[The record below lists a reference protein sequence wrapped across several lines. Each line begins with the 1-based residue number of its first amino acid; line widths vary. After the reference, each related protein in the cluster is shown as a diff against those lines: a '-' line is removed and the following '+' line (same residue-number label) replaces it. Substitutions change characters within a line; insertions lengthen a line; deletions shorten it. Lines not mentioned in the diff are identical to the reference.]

1 MAGVWVR
8 SKSTLTAGISSNY
21 YSLSMKFIPTYLR
34 LVALALGTLAFPS
47 GVWAQDFSKIAVID
61 YNTILKEY
69 FKAKDSQ
76 KQMED
81 LAANYQKERNERD
94 AGLKTLVD
102 SINGLQKDLQDPA
115 LSDAKKKEKENQLKS
130 KGEEGQ
136 VKQREMMAFAQ
147 TASKILEDKRQRLT
161 QELTEDINK
170 ALAQIATNKYNM
182 VFVKPQI
189 PTPGALIFSEG
200 MDDVTQQV
208 LGILNKDAPASSK
221 KEEKK

>member
-1 MAGVWVR
+1 MKLICTAFRQGV
-8 SKSTLTAGISSNY
+8 I
-21 YSLSMKFIPTYLR
+21 
-34 LVALALGTLAFPS
+34 ALALLSFGSSA
-47 GVWAQDFSKIAVID
+47 WAQDFSKMAVVD

-69 FKAKDSQ
+69 YKAKDSQ

-94 AGLKTLVD
+94 ASLKAIVD
-102 SINGLQKDLQDPA
+102 SINGLQKDMQDPA
-115 LSDAKKKEKENQLKS
+115 ISDAKKKEKEGQLKA

-161 QELTEDINK
+161 TELTEDVNK
-170 ALAQIATNKYNM
+170 ALSQVAKNKYNM
-182 VFVKPQI
+182 VFVKPQV
-189 PTPGALIFSEG
+189 PSPGALIFSEG
-200 MDDVTQQV
+200 MDDVTTQV
-208 LGILNKDAPASSK
+208 LGILNKDAPAAKKEDK

>member
-1 MAGVWVR
+1 M
-8 SKSTLTAGISSNY
+8 KLILTGFRQGAI
-21 YSLSMKFIPTYLR
+21 
-34 LVALALGTLAFPS
+34 ALAFLVLGSA
-47 GVWAQDFSKIAVID
+47 GWAQDFSKTAVVD

-69 FKAKDSQ
+69 YKAKDSQ

-94 AGLKTLVD
+94 AALKTIVD
-102 SINGLQKDLQDPA
+102 AINGLQKDMQDPA
-115 LSDAKKKEKENQLKS
+115 ISDAKKKEKENQLKA

-161 QELTEDINK
+161 TELTEDVNK
-170 ALAQIATNKYNM
+170 ALSQVAKNKYNM

-189 PTPGALIFSEG
+189 PSPGALIYADG
-200 MDDVTQQV
+200 MDDVTAQV
-208 LGILNKDAPASSK
+208 LGILNKEAPTAK
-221 KEEKK
+221 KEDKKDEKK

>member
-1 MAGVWVR
+1 
-8 SKSTLTAGISSNY
+8 
-21 YSLSMKFIPTYLR
+21 MKFKTMHLWMM
-34 LVALALGTLAFPS
+34 LVAFHFSLP
-47 GVWAQDFSKIAVID
+47 VQAQDFSKIAVID
-61 YNTILKEY
+61 YNTILKDY
-69 FKAKDSQ
+69 YKAKDSQ

-102 SINGLQKDLQDPA
+102 SINALQKEIQDEK
-115 LSDAKKKEKENQLKS
+115 SEAKRKEKENQLKS

-170 ALAQIATNKYNM
+170 ALGQVAKNKYSM
-182 VFVKPQI
+182 VFVKPQV
-189 PTPGALIFSEG
+189 PSPGALIYSEG
-200 MDDVTQQV
+200 MEDLTPQV
-208 LGILNKDAPASSK
+208 LAILNKDAPAGK

>member
-1 MAGVWVR
+1 
-8 SKSTLTAGISSNY
+8 
-21 YSLSMKFIPTYLR
+21 MKFIPTYLR
-34 LVALALGTLAFPS
+34 LAAFALGTLIIAT
-47 GVWAQDFSKIAVID
+47 GAMAQDFSKIAVID
-61 YNTILKEY
+61 YNTILKDY
-69 FKAKDSQ
+69 YKAKDSQ

-102 SINGLQKDLQDPA
+102 SITALQKDLQDPA
-115 LSDAKKKEKENQLKS
+115 LSDAKKKEKENQLKA

-170 ALAQIATNKYNM
+170 ALAQIAKNKYNM
-182 VFVKPQI
+182 VFVKPQV
-189 PTPGALIFSEG
+189 PSPGALIFSEG
-200 MDDVTQQV
+200 MDDVTTQV
-208 LGILNKDAPASSK
+208 LGILNKDAPASAK

>member
-1 MAGVWVR
+1 
-8 SKSTLTAGISSNY
+8 
-21 YSLSMKFIPTYLR
+21 MKFLPIQLR
-34 LVALALGTLAFPS
+34 LAALGLASTFALS
-47 GVWAQDFSKIAVID
+47 SEVLAQDFSKIAVID
-61 YNTILKEY
+61 YNTILKDY
-69 FKAKDSQ
+69 YKAKDSQ

-94 AGLKTLVD
+94 AGLKGLVD
-102 SINGLQKDLQDPA
+102 SINALQKDLQDPA
-115 LSDAKKKEKENQLKS
+115 LSDAKKKEKENQLKA

-161 QELTEDINK
+161 QELTEDVNK
-170 ALAQIATNKYNM
+170 ALAQVAKNKYNM

-208 LGILNKDAPASSK
+208 LGILNKDAPAGSK

>member
-1 MAGVWVR
+1 M
-8 SKSTLTAGISSNY
+8 KLILTGFRQSAI
-21 YSLSMKFIPTYLR
+21 
-34 LVALALGTLAFPS
+34 ALAFLVLGSA
-47 GVWAQDFSKIAVID
+47 GWAQDFSKMAIVD

-69 FKAKDSQ
+69 YKAKDSQ

-94 AGLKTLVD
+94 SALKTIVD
-102 SINGLQKDLQDPA
+102 SINGLQKEMQDPA
-115 LSDAKKKEKENQLKS
+115 ISDAKKKEKENQLKT

-161 QELTEDINK
+161 TELTEDVNK
-170 ALAQIATNKYNM
+170 ALSQVAKNKYNM

-189 PTPGALIFSEG
+189 PSPGALIFSEG
-200 MDDVTQQV
+200 MDDVTTQV
-208 LGILNKDAPASSK
+208 LGILNKDAPASKKDDK

>member
-1 MAGVWVR
+1 M
-8 SKSTLTAGISSNY
+8 KSTPSV
-21 YSLSMKFIPTYLR
+21 LR
-34 LVALALGTLAFPS
+34 HSALALALFLLVSQGR
-47 GVWAQDFSKIAVID
+47 GQDFSKMAIVD

-69 FKAKDSQ
+69 YKAKDSQ

-81 LAANYQKERNERD
+81 LAGNYQKERNERD
-94 AGLKTLVD
+94 AALKSIVD
-102 SINGLQKDLQDPA
+102 SINALQKDMQDPA
-115 LSDAKKKEKENQLKS
+115 ISDAKKKEKENQLKA

-161 QELTEDINK
+161 TELTEDVGK
-170 ALAQIATNKYNM
+170 ALAQVAKNKYNM
-182 VFVKPQI
+182 VFVKPQV

-200 MDDVTQQV
+200 MDDVTTQV
-208 LGILNKDAPASSK
+208 LGILNKDAPASKKDDK

>member
-1 MAGVWVR
+1 
-8 SKSTLTAGISSNY
+8 
-21 YSLSMKFIPTYLR
+21 MKFIPTHLR
-34 LVALALGTLAFPS
+34 LVALALGTLSLLSS
-47 GVWAQDFSKIAVID
+47 GGWAQDFSKIAVID

-69 FKAKDSQ
+69 YKAKESQ

-94 AGLKTLVD
+94 AGLKTLVE
-102 SINGLQKDLQDPA
+102 SINALQKDLQDPA

-170 ALAQIATNKYNM
+170 ALSQIAKNKYNM

-200 MDDVTQQV
+200 MDEVTQQV

>member
-1 MAGVWVR
+1 
-8 SKSTLTAGISSNY
+8 
-21 YSLSMKFIPTYLR
+21 MKFIPMHFR
-34 LVALALGTLAFPS
+34 LVALALAALAFTPR
-47 GVWAQDFSKIAVID
+47 VLAQDFSKIAVID
-61 YNTILKEY
+61 YNTILKDY

-94 AGLKTLVD
+94 AGLKSLVD
-102 SINGLQKDLQDPA
+102 SINALQKDLQDPA
-115 LSDAKKKEKENQLKS
+115 LSDAKKKEKENQLKA

-170 ALAQIATNKYNM
+170 ALSQIAKNKYSM
-182 VFVKPQI
+182 VFVKPQV
-189 PTPGALIFSEG
+189 PSPGALIFSEG

-208 LGILNKDAPASSK
+208 LGILNKDAPAGSK
-221 KEEKK
+221 KEDKK

>member
-1 MAGVWVR
+1 M
-8 SKSTLTAGISSNY
+8 KMILTGFRQGAI
-21 YSLSMKFIPTYLR
+21 
-34 LVALALGTLAFPS
+34 ALAFLVLGSA
-47 GVWAQDFSKIAVID
+47 GWAQDFSKTAVVD

-69 FKAKDSQ
+69 YKAKDSQ

-94 AGLKTLVD
+94 ASLKTIVD
-102 SINGLQKDLQDPA
+102 AINGLQKDMQDPA
-115 LSDAKKKEKENQLKS
+115 ISDAKKKEKENQLKA

-161 QELTEDINK
+161 TELTEDVNK
-170 ALAQIATNKYNM
+170 ALSQVAKNKYNM

-189 PTPGALIFSEG
+189 PSPGALIYADG
-200 MDDVTQQV
+200 MDDVTAQV
-208 LGILNKDAPASSK
+208 LGILNKEAPAAK
-221 KEEKK
+221 KEDKKDEKK

>member
-1 MAGVWVR
+1 LI
-8 SKSTLTAGISSNY
+8 LTGFRQGAI
-21 YSLSMKFIPTYLR
+21 
-34 LVALALGTLAFPS
+34 ALAFLVLGSA
-47 GVWAQDFSKIAVID
+47 GWAQDFSKTAVVD

-69 FKAKDSQ
+69 YKAKDSQ

-94 AGLKTLVD
+94 AALKTIVD
-102 SINGLQKDLQDPA
+102 AINGLQKDMQDPA
-115 LSDAKKKEKENQLKS
+115 ISDAKKKEKENQLKA

-161 QELTEDINK
+161 TELTEDVNK
-170 ALAQIATNKYNM
+170 ALSQVAKNKYNM

-189 PTPGALIFSEG
+189 PSPGALIYADG
-200 MDDVTQQV
+200 MDDVTAQV
-208 LGILNKDAPASSK
+208 LGILNKEAPAAK
-221 KEEKK
+221 KEDKKDEKK

>member
-1 MAGVWVR
+1 M
-8 SKSTLTAGISSNY
+8 KTLP
-21 YSLSMKFIPTYLR
+21 LSLR
-34 LVALALGTLAFPS
+34 LVAIALGSWALAGGS
-47 GVWAQDFSKIAVID
+47 QAQDFSKIAVID
-61 YNTILKEY
+61 YNTILKDY

-102 SINGLQKDLQDPA
+102 SITGLQKDLQDPA
-115 LSDAKKKEKENQLKS
+115 LSDAKKKEKENQLKA

-161 QELTEDINK
+161 AELTEDINK
-170 ALAQIATNKYNM
+170 VLAQVAKNKYNM
-182 VFVKPQI
+182 VFVKPQV
-189 PTPGALIFSEG
+189 PSPGALIFSEG
-200 MDDVTQQV
+200 MDDVTTQV
-208 LGILNKDAPASSK
+208 LGILNKDAPAAGAK

>member
-1 MAGVWVR
+1 M
-8 SKSTLTAGISSNY
+8 KLILTGFRQGAI
-21 YSLSMKFIPTYLR
+21 
-34 LVALALGTLAFPS
+34 ALAFLVLGSA
-47 GVWAQDFSKIAVID
+47 GWAQDFSKTAVVN

-69 FKAKDSQ
+69 YKAKDSQ

-94 AGLKTLVD
+94 AALKTIVD
-102 SINGLQKDLQDPA
+102 AINGLQKDMQDPA
-115 LSDAKKKEKENQLKS
+115 ISDAKKKEKENQLKA

-161 QELTEDINK
+161 TELTEDVNK
-170 ALAQIATNKYNM
+170 ALSQVAKNKYNM

-189 PTPGALIFSEG
+189 PSPGALIYADG
-200 MDDVTQQV
+200 MDDVTAQV
-208 LGILNKDAPASSK
+208 LGILNKEAPTAK
-221 KEEKK
+221 KEDKKDEKK

>member
-1 MAGVWVR
+1 
-8 SKSTLTAGISSNY
+8 
-21 YSLSMKFIPTYLR
+21 MKFTPTYLH
-34 LVALALGTLAFPS
+34 LLACVLAFLTLPAGGS
-47 GVWAQDFSKIAVID
+47 AQDFSKIAVID
-61 YNTILKEY
+61 YNTILKDY
-69 FKAKDSQ
+69 YKAKDSQ

-102 SINGLQKDLQDPA
+102 SINALQKDLQDPA
-115 LSDAKKKEKENQLKS
+115 LSDAKKKEKENQLKAR
-130 KGEEGQ
+130 GEEGQ

-170 ALAQIATNKYNM
+170 ALAQIAKNKYNM
-182 VFVKPQI
+182 VFVKPQV
-189 PTPGALIFSEG
+189 PAPGSLIFSEG

-208 LGILNKDAPASSK
+208 LAILNKDAPAGAK

>member
-1 MAGVWVR
+1 MR
-8 SKSTLTAGISSNY
+8 Y
-21 YSLSMKFIPTYLR
+21 IPTAIR
-34 LVALALGTLAFPS
+34 CSAIALSLTLLSSP
-47 GVWAQDFSKIAVID
+47 VWAQDFSKTAVVD

-69 FKAKDSQ
+69 YKAKDSQ

-94 AGLKTLVD
+94 AALKTIVD
-102 SINGLQKDLQDPA
+102 AINGLQKDMQDPA
-115 LSDAKKKEKENQLKS
+115 ISDAKKKEKENQLKA

-161 QELTEDINK
+161 TELTEDVNK
-170 ALAQIATNKYNM
+170 ALSQVAKNKYNM

-189 PTPGALIFSEG
+189 PSPGALIYADG
-200 MDDVTQQV
+200 MDDVTAQV
-208 LGILNKDAPASSK
+208 LGILNKEAPAAK
-221 KEEKK
+221 KEDKKDEKK

>member
-1 MAGVWVR
+1 
-8 SKSTLTAGISSNY
+8 
-21 YSLSMKFIPTYLR
+21 MKFIPMQLR
-34 LVALALGTLAFPS
+34 LVAFALATLASIP
-47 GVWAQDFSKIAVID
+47 GVFAQDFSKIAVID
-61 YNTILKEY
+61 YNTILKDY

-102 SINGLQKDLQDPA
+102 SINALQKDLQDPA
-115 LSDAKKKEKENQLKS
+115 LSDAKKKEKENQLKAR
-130 KGEEGQ
+130 GEEGQ

-170 ALAQIATNKYNM
+170 ALAQIAKNKYNM
-182 VFVKPQI
+182 VFVKPQV
-189 PTPGALIFSEG
+189 PAPGSLIFSEG

-208 LGILNKDAPASSK
+208 LAILNKDAPAGSK

>member
-1 MAGVWVR
+1 
-8 SKSTLTAGISSNY
+8 
-21 YSLSMKFIPTYLR
+21 MKFIPVSFR
-34 LVALALGTLAFPS
+34 LGALALGFFTLAS
-47 GVWAQDFSKIAVID
+47 SVSAQDFSKIAVID
-61 YNTILKEY
+61 YNTILKDY
-69 FKAKDSQ
+69 YKAKDSQ

-102 SINGLQKDLQDPA
+102 TITALQKDLQDPA
-115 LSDAKKKEKENQLKS
+115 LSDAKKKEKENQLKA

-170 ALAQIATNKYNM
+170 ALSQIAKNKYNM
-182 VFVKPQI
+182 VFVKPQV
-189 PTPGALIFSEG
+189 PSPGALIFSDG

-208 LGILNKDAPASSK
+208 LGILNKDAPASAK